1 MMMRQDEWVE
11 KKHRRGLEPRTIS
24 CVVRPP
30 VVGLIGCH
38 FSIGN
43 KSGYFLTENGDLNR
57 DNGDS
62 TMEYVVILW
71 DSIYIYIELPIGSMY
86 AIYMLT
92 FTINIPQS
100 C

>member
-1 MMMRQDEWVE
+1 MMMMMRQDEWVE

-71 DSIYIYIELPIGSMY
+71 DSIYI
-86 AIYMLT
+86 
-92 FTINIPQS
+92 
-100 C
+100 

>member
-1 MMMRQDEWVE
+1 MMMMMRQDEWVE
-11 KKHRRGLEPRTIS
+11 KKKHRRGLEPRTIS

-71 DSIYIYIELPIGSMY
+71 DSIYI
-86 AIYMLT
+86 
-92 FTINIPQS
+92 
-100 C
+100 

>member
-1 MMMRQDEWVE
+1 MF
-11 KKHRRGLEPRTIS
+11 
-24 CVVRPP
+24 C

-43 KSGYFLTENGDLNR
+43 KSEYFLTEHGGLNW

-71 DSIYIYIELPIGSMY
+71 DSIYNYP
-86 AIYMLT
+86 
-92 FTINIPQS
+92 
-100 C
+100 